1 MKKLKFFSLALVAL
15 TLGAC
20 SSDDVVDPGK
30 DQPGFNSEGTGYIN
44 LTIDLPTR
52 SVAVSRAANDQ
63 TADGTA
69 NEYKVD
75 NATLILFKGST
86 PNTATF
92 AGAYSMNLTWND
104 GADNDQISTQASTV
118 QKINSVTTS
127 TGEDVYALVVLNNNN
142 LLTVNKDDNSLKV
155 NNTGFT
161 GTFSQFTNLTASNIT
176 SFTGPSNNSFYMSNA
191 VVTNMPGSAALTG
204 AKTTILVPVS
214 DKIYP
219 TEAEAKQNPAAD
231 IMVERGVAK
240 VELQN
245 SISNSSLSDIV
256 LEGED
261 ETGIKYEIDGWALA
275 NKNTSS
281 YLVRNWDQNVT
292 GITVYGDAWYGL
304 ASDGDDLTRP
314 TANPYRFAGTT
325 LIKEDPGNP
334 AANFYR
340 TYWGIDPNYDKSA
353 NFTDAPSNAEGMTF
367 DDKIKYCF
375 ENTFDVSRQ
384 NVNNTTCVIVKAKY
398 DLPESWGND
407 FFILNGDRT
416 HLYSKKSSDDAILA
430 KATELFQ
437 TAALENLNGEGRP
450 DGVTSTVTVKAKEVK
465 TAFAE
470 EGATAGALTITGLTF
485 EGTYESS
492 EETATYT
499 LTKDQLA
506 TLNSNIA
513 VTQYTNGW
521 AYYPVLIK
529 HFGDDLTPWN
539 RATKTTEAYPSG
551 DNQDANW
558 LGRYGVLRNNWYV
571 VNVTNVTGIGS
582 ATVPD
587 VNDDPRPDDDIVSY
601 LSVNINV
608 LSWAKRTQ
616 DVEL

>member
-69 NEYKVD
+69 NEYKVN

-127 TGEDVYALVVLNNNN
+127 TGEDVYALVVLNNNE

-161 GTFSQFTNLTASNIT
+161 GTFAQFTNLTASNIT
-176 SFTGPSNNSFYMSNA
+176 SFTGASNNSFYMSNA

-240 VELQN
+240 VELTN
-245 SISNSSLSDIV
+245 TSSGKLADV
-256 LEGED
+256 VVEGE
-261 ETGIKYEIDGWALA
+261 EEAGISYEIAGWALA

-281 YLVRNWDQNVT
+281 YLVRNWDQNVS
-292 GITVYGDAWYGL
+292 GIDVNGDDWYDL
-304 ASDGDDLTRP
+304 ASNGDGLTAP
-314 TANPYRFAGTT
+314 AANPYRFAGTT

-340 TYWGIDPNYDKSA
+340 TYWGIDPNYNTQG
-353 NFTDAPSNAEGMTF
+353 NFSDAPSNAEGMTF

-384 NVNNTTCVIVKAKY
+384 NVNNTTCVIVKAQYK
-398 DLPESWGND
+398 LPEDWNGT
-407 FFILNGDRT
+407 FYILNGDRT
-416 HLYSKKSSDDAILA
+416 HIYSEKQSENAVLA
-430 KATELFQ
+430 KAVELFQ
-437 TAALENLNGEGRP
+437 SAAMEYVNVTARPEGV
-450 DGVTSTVTVKAKEVK
+450 DGTAHVTATSLTKDFVKED
-465 TAFAE
+465 
-470 EGATAGALTITGLTF
+470 ATSGALTITGVTF
-485 EGTYESS
+485 TGTYENS
-492 EETATYT
+492 EETVTYT

-529 HFGDDLTPWN
+529 HFGDELTPWN

-551 DNQDANW
+551 DDQDANW

-571 VNVTNVTGIGS
+571 VNVTKVTGIGS